1 RMEEAVV
8 KQGVLYLQLQQT
20 FGKKWRKFWGIL
32 YRESSCSTAR
42 LELFEGSAPPTSE
55 KLRKGEGSKRLVK
68 LSDCVHVAEASG
80 EAGCPKET
88 VPFLLETTDKR
99 YLLAADGSEVASWIQ
114 KLCELAF
121 PRSREEQAAGKDG
134 QQSSLGTDGEFSME
148 ENSLYSSR
156 GKAGLEQAFKV
167 TVRATE
173 SSERC
178 RLWGRC
184 ILRAGEEALEL
195 LDFQTLEILY
205 TWPYHF
211 LRRFG
216 RDKVTFSF
224 EAGRRCASG
233 EGNFEFET
241 RQGNEIFQAIESA
254 INVHRGRGAEELRQ
268 GGSGDDASRPLGHTR
283 MPSWAQ
289 GHEEP
294 GGTKC
299 PSLDPTWEGKVPK
312 AKLAMPPSSCPG
324 AGEPSG
330 TFLPSRG
337 ADCPYSQPCK
347 SLHWGN
353 PPVPVPGKGRRQDAA
368 VESEYA
374 IPFDTIAKT
383 FVAHKFSSLAHRPK
397 EVPDPF
403 YDSIGEARGQA
414 GKQPPPR
421 PTAAKPD
428 HIYDEPEGLSPHTV
442 YDEPE
447 EVKGEAWRLQAAPE
461 EPAGHEYP
469 YNPQRDDYAVPKRA
483 VPLRQPFL
491 LQGKEWLGDTEYDN
505 VALKFAK
512 K

>member
-20 FGKKWRKFWGIL
+20 FGKKWKKFWGIL
-32 YRESSCSTAR
+32 YRESSCSTAH
-42 LELFEGSAPPTSE
+42 LELFEGSSPPAAE

-80 EAGCPKET
+80 DAGCPKDT
-88 VPFLLETTDKR
+88 VPFLLETTDKWF
-99 YLLAADGSEVASWIQ
+99 LLAADSTDAADWIQ

-121 PRSREEQAAGKDG
+121 RRSREEPAAGKDG
-134 QQSSLGTDGEFSME
+134 QQTSLGPDGEFSME

-184 ILRAGEEALEL
+184 ILQAGEEALDL
-195 LDFQTLEILY
+195 RHFQTLEILY
-205 TWPYHF
+205 SWPYRF

-216 RDKVTFSF
+216 WDKVRGMPQVWAGGGFVAWGPDPIPPQVTFSF
-224 EAGRRCASG
+224 EAGRRCTSG

-241 RQGNEIFQAIESA
+241 RQGNEILQAIESA
-254 INVHRGRGAEELRQ
+254 INVHRNRGAEELPR
-268 GGSGDDASRPLGHTR
+268 GGPGDDASQPLGHAKK
-283 MPSWAQ
+283 PSWAQ

-294 GGTKC
+294 GA
-299 PSLDPTWEGKVPK
+299 D
-312 AKLAMPPSSCPG
+312 SSYT
-324 AGEPSG
+324 EP
-330 TFLPSRG
+330 
-337 ADCPYSQPCK
+337 CN
-347 SLHWGN
+347 SLHRGN
-353 PPVPVPGKGRRQDAA
+353 PPVPEKSWRKALPPAKATPD
-368 VESEYA
+368 SEYA

-383 FVAHKFSSLAHRPK
+383 FVGLQFGTLAHPPEK
-397 EVPDPF
+397 VLDPL
-403 YDSIGEARGQA
+403 YDSIKEAGGQA
-414 GKQPPPR
+414 GNQPPLR

-428 HIYDEPEGLSPHTV
+428 HI

-447 EVKGEAWRLQAAPE
+447 EVKGEAWRLQATPE
-461 EPAGHEYP
+461 EPTGHEYP
-469 YNPQRDDYAVPKRA
+469 YNPQRDDYAVPRRP
-483 VPLRQPFL
+483 VPVQQPFL
-491 LQGKEWLGDTEYDN
+491 LQGKEWLKDTEYDN
-505 VALKFAK
+505 VVLKFAK

>member
-1 RMEEAVV
+1 KMEEAVV

-20 FGKKWRKFWGIL
+20 FGKKWRKFWGVL

-42 LELFEGSAPPTSE
+42 LELFEGSALPAAE

-80 EAGCPKET
+80 DYGCPKET
-88 VPFLLETTDKR
+88 IPFLLETTDKR
-99 YLLAADGSEVASWIQ
+99 YLLAADGTEAADWIQ

-121 PRSREEQAAGKDG
+121 PRSREEQAAGKNG
-134 QQSSLGTDGEFSME
+134 QQSSLGTDGKFSME

-156 GKAGLEQAFKV
+156 DKAGLEQAFEV

-195 LDFQTLEILY
+195 QHFQTLEILY
-205 TWPYHF
+205 SWPYHF

-254 INVHRGRGAEELRQ
+254 INRHRCRGAEEPWR
-268 GGSGDDASRPLGHTR
+268 GGSGDDASRPLGHAK

-289 GHEEP
+289 GQEEP
-294 GGTKC
+294 E
-299 PSLDPTWEGKVPK
+299 PL
-312 AKLAMPPSSCPG
+312 G
-324 AGEPSG
+324 A
-330 TFLPSRG
+330 FLPSRG
-337 ADCPYSQPCK
+337 ADCSYAEPCN
-347 SLHWGN
+347 SLRRGN
-353 PPVPVPGKGRRQDAA
+353 PPVPEKSRRQDAPA
-368 VESEYA
+368 KAATESEYA

-383 FVAHKFSSLAHRPK
+383 FMARKFGNMVHHPG

-403 YDSIGEARGQA
+403 YDSIREAGGQV
-414 GKQPPPR
+414 GKQPPR
-421 PTAAKPD
+421 LPTVAKPD
-428 HIYDEPEGLSPHTV
+428 HIYDEPEGLATHTV
-442 YDEPE
+442 YDEPK

-461 EPAGHEYP
+461 EPTGHEYP
-469 YNPQRDDYAVPKRA
+469 FYNPQQDDYAVPKRP